1 MAWGEVT
8 EEQIAEIEK
17 ALQFCKDVGLLD
29 DEEEDNEY

>member
-8 EEQIAEIEK
+8 DEQIAEIEQ

-29 DEEEDNEY
+29 DEESEDY